1 MYSVDL
7 QSLKDKITE
16 LEEVGTNIGVAIV
29 TNMKQ
34 GMQYA
39 PEQYKRQPIQ
49 CTPQEAAQHMVG
61 KKHVMIITGAG
72 LSAASGIPT
81 FRGDNGFWKQS
92 YGGVTDPTE
101 ILTYRFFKENPQLVW

>member
-7 QSLKDKITE
+7 QSLRDKITE

-39 PEQYKRQPIQ
+39 PEQYKRQPI
-49 CTPQEAAQHMVG
+49 
-61 KKHVMIITGAG
+61 
-72 LSAASGIPT
+72 
-81 FRGDNGFWKQS
+81 
-92 YGGVTDPTE
+92 
-101 ILTYRFFKENPQLVW
+101 